1 MQKKYKI
8 LKYKIFKNGNRVYAV
23 STYEGKNVRACAS
36 CDPEDEYNEEIGIK
50 LAEKRCELKI
60 AKKRAKYANEAMSKA
75 VDELARAQA
84 KVEKMNK
91 FLTDANF
98 DQDRIETELKELLE
112 KI

>member
-1 MQKKYKI
+1 MKKKY
-8 LKYKIFKNGNRVYAV
+8 KYKIFKNGNRIYAV
-23 STYEGKNVRACAS
+23 STYKGKNVRAYAS
-36 CDPEDEYNEEIGIK
+36 CDPEDTYNEETGIE

-84 KVEKMNK
+84 KVAKMNK
-91 FLTDANF
+91 FLTDANS
-98 DQDRIETELKELLE
+98 DQDRVEMELKELLE